1 LHNIKLI
8 ITFAKNMEQE
18 IYYFEDWVS
27 YMLNH
32 TDYSLI
38 ELEDFYEY
46 YQNLLTFEEN
56 LDEFEKRLSF

>member
-1 LHNIKLI
+1 
-8 ITFAKNMEQE
+8 MEQE

-56 LDEFEKRLSF
+56 LEEFEKRLSF

>member
-56 LDEFEKRLSF
+56 SDEFEKRLSF

>member
-1 LHNIKLI
+1 MHNIKLI

>member
-1 LHNIKLI
+1 MHNIKLI

-56 LDEFEKRLSF
+56 SDEFEKRLSF